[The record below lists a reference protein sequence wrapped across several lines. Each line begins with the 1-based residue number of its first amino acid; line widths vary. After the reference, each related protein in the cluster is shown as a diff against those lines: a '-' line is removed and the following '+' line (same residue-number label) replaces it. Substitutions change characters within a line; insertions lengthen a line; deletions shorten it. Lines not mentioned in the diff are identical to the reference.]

1 MIGLVSTQ
9 LSCVL
14 SLKPRLQFIDFQA
27 KEECGAFLVVDTTVV
42 LICSSCIVYEKQN
55 WPSIWPIESFYFLF
69 SSTDV

>member
-27 KEECGAFLVVDTTVV
+27 KEECGAFLVVDTAVV

-55 WPSIWPIESFYFLF
+55 
-69 SSTDV
+69 